1 VLILVVV
8 VQADRDGLPMYLE
21 SSAQGNIPYY
31 KKYGFAVRK
40 IISLDRGPKPVNLY
54 IMVRE
59 PRSLDSLKA
68 QEQTVT
74 IRAV

>member
-1 VLILVVV
+1 VLILVLV

-21 SSAQGNIPYY
+21 SSAENNIPYY
-31 KKYGFAVRK
+31 KKYGFTARK
-40 IISLDRGPKPVNLY
+40 IISLDRDPKPVKLY

-59 PRSLDSLKA
+59 PRILDCKVK
-68 QEQTVT
+68 EQTVA